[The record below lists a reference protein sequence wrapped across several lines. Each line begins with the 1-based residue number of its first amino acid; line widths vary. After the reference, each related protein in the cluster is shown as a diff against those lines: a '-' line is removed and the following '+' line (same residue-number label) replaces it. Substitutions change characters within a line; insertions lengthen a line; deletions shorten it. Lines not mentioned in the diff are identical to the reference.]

1 MAYQTLSQSPATP
14 LARLVAGSAARRAGV
29 VLAGSWLL
37 AASAWIEVPMYPVP
51 MTMQTYAVLLV
62 GALCGFR
69 LGAETVAAY
78 LVQGALGLPMFA
90 GGAAGL
96 AVLAGPTGG
105 YLVGF
110 LMATAF
116 IGFLADRDWNRSAPK
131 LAASLLVGHL
141 LVFVPGLLQ
150 LASFVGADKAI
161 TFGWTP
167 FIAGTVLKSALA
179 FATVLGLG
187 RFMQKDAA

>member
-110 LMATAF
+110 LMAAAF
-116 IGFLADRDWNRSAPK
+116 IGFLADRGWNRSAPK